1 MDDIL
6 NDMDDILDD
15 IDGIMDDL
23 DDILDDNINNGEYFQ
38 GFISR

>member
-15 IDGIMDDL
+15 IDGILDDL

-38 GFISR
+38 GFITR

>member
-38 GFISR
+38 GFITR